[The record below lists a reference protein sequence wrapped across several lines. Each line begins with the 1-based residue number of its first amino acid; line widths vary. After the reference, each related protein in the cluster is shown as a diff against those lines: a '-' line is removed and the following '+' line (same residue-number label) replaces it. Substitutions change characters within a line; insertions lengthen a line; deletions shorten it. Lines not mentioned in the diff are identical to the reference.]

1 MEISEKESNHPSPT
15 PDTSHND
22 TQLGTKEDIASSDG
36 AHLQRHL
43 NYRQVQIMAMGG
55 SIGTALFVNIGGGL
69 AKGGPLS
76 LLLGFTIYSLILS
89 CVNNCIAEM
98 TVLHPAPGGFIRMAG
113 IWVDDAFGFMAGWN
127 FFLYEALTIPF
138 EITALS
144 MTLSF
149 WRDDIPAGAVAAVC
163 IVSYS
168 CLSVFAVKV
177 YGEAEF
183 WGSGG
188 KMLLISILF
197 AFTFV
202 AMVGGNPQHD
212 AFGFRHWRDPGPMAE
227 YLSAGNLG
235 RFEGF
240 LGSLWMASFTTVG
253 PEYVTLIAAETK
265 HPRTY
270 VKKAFQTVFWR
281 FLLFFIMAAV
291 SVGILVP
298 YDDPALIANF
308 VTNTADGSKSGSSPF
323 IIAMGNLQIS
333 GLPHVMNALLV
344 TTIFSAGNTYMYCAS
359 RSPYALSL
367 EGRAPRILSKCTGQ
381 GVPIYCVLVTICF
394 PLLSLLQL
402 GDASS
407 QVLTWL
413 TNILTAG
420 GLINYFTMAVTYVF
434 FYRACKAQGVDRTAF
449 PYYGRFQPYAAW
461 AGVVGEGLIILFFG
475 YGSFCPWDVSSF
487 FTNYTMVIFAF
498 MTFSYWKV
506 VKRTKMVKPLEA
518 DLVWERPIV
527 DSYERS
533 TLEKPRGFWR
543 EMGEWVRGV
552 RNKADGHGQE
562 Y

>member
-1 MEISEKESNHPSPT
+1 MEISEKEPNHPCPV

-22 TQLGTKEDIASSDG
+22 TQLGTKEDIASSGD
-36 AHLQRHL
+36 AHLQRRL
-43 NYRQVQIMAMGG
+43 EYRQVQIMAVGG
-55 SIGTALFVNIGGGL
+55 SIGTALFVNIGGR
-69 AKGGPLS
+69 
-76 LLLGFTIYSLILS
+76 FTIYSLILS

-98 TVLHPAPGGFIRMAG
+98 TVLHPAPGGFIRNAG
-113 IWVDDAFGFMAGWN
+113 TWVDGAFGFMAGWN
-127 FFLYEALTIPF
+127 FFLYEALSVPF
-138 EITALS
+138 EITALA

-168 CLSVFAVKV
+168 CLSILAVKV
-177 YGEAEF
+177 YSEAEF
-183 WGSGG
+183 WDSGG
-188 KMLLISILF
+188 KVLLISILF

-212 AFGFRHWRDPGPMAE
+212 AFGFRHLRNPGPMAE
-227 YLSAGNLG
+227 YLSAGDLG

-240 LGSLWMASFTTVG
+240 LGSLWTASFTTVG

-270 VKKAFQTVFWR
+270 VKKAFQIVFWR
-281 FLLFFIMAAV
+281 FLLLFIMAAI

-308 VTNTADGSKSGSSPF
+308 ITNTADGSKSGSSPF
-323 IIAMGNLQIS
+323 IIAMRNLQIS

-359 RSPYALSL
+359 RSLYALSL

-394 PLLSLLQL
+394 PLLSLLQV
-402 GDASS
+402 GDVSS
-407 QVLTWL
+407 QVLPWL

-449 PYYGRFQPYAAW
+449 PYYGRFQPYSAW
-461 AGVVGEGLIILFFG
+461 VGVVVEGLIILFFWVLQFQLLG
-475 YGSFCPWDVSSF
+475 CLEFLYKLYDGDLRFCDIYHLEGRQADQDSETAWSGS
-487 FTNYTMVIFAF
+487 A
-498 MTFSYWKV
+498 
-506 VKRTKMVKPLEA
+506 LGEA
-518 DLVWERPIV
+518 DCGFLREIHGRKA
-527 DSYERS
+527 
-533 TLEKPRGFWR
+533 TGLLEGDGGVGWGFR
-543 EMGEWVRGV
+543 Q
-552 RNKADGHGQE
+552 KAGGHRQE